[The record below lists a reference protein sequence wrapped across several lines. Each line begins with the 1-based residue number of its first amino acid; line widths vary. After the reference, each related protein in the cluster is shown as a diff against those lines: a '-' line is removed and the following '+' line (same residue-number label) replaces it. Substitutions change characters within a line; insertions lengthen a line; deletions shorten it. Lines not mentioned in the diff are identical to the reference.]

1 MKRIILKPFLIF
13 ALLAVLGGAQLFG
26 DTSADYGALGALE
39 NNSLTLQAMLDYAI
53 QDEYLAKAEYELIM
67 DKYGEMRP
75 FSNIKKAEE
84 RHIEWV
90 EELFSTYGFSPAA
103 DQSTEHVI
111 LPPTLKDAF
120 ATGVQAEIDNIAMYE
135 KFLKEILPEDVRD
148 VFERLKAAS
157 ENHLRSFQN
166 NLQKY
171 N

>member
-1 MKRIILKPFLIF
+1 MKRIILKPVLIF
-13 ALLAVLGGAQLFG
+13 ALLAVLSGAQLFA
-26 DTSADYGALGALE
+26 DTQADYGALGALE
-39 NNSLTLQAMLDYAI
+39 SNSLTLQAMLDYAI

-75 FSNIKKAEE
+75 FSNIIKAEE

-90 EELFSTYGFSPAA
+90 VELFSTYGFSPAA
-103 DQSTEHVI
+103 DQSAEYVI

-135 KFLKEILPEDVRD
+135 KFLKEDLPEDVRD
-148 VFERLKAAS
+148 VFERLKAGS